1 MKVASK
7 ECTTLS
13 AVIESIATSRNIRVE
28 EIDENGK
35 FAWKLMSGSQI
46 GTEIVFWN
54 EKKKVTCIVT
64 PLLIFDEYEIYLP
77 TSFRMESDIISV
89 SDWLTSAIVGSLEK
103 SDQLLEIIHGAGE
116 AFQAAGYTGKVK
128 PGTINVFSKEIQFPF
143 LLDETSK
150 NDEDYCIEVTG
161 VVLETGFSCRVKS
174 WTLLNERIILEKE
187 LVRSNDSSKILSYFV
202 KAIQET
208 RKILNKKKPE
218 LTVYE
223 YLLKH
228 PKAFGDNIL
237 IYKKRPKA
245 VESNATDK

>member
-13 AVIESIATSRNIRVE
+13 AVIEHIATSRNIRVE

-54 EKKKVTCIVT
+54 EKKRVTCVVT
-64 PLLIFDEYEIYLP
+64 PLLVFEEYEIYLP
-77 TSFRMESDIISV
+77 TCFKIESDIISV

-103 SDQLLEIIHGAGE
+103 SDQLLEIIHGATD
-116 AFQAAGYTGKVK
+116 AFHSAGYTGKIQPK
-128 PGTINVFSKEIQFPF
+128 PINIFPKEIEFPF
-143 LLDETSK
+143 LLTETSK
-150 NDEDYCIEVTG
+150 SDEDYCIEITST
-161 VVLETGFSCRVKS
+161 VLEAGFSCKVKS
-174 WTLLNERIILEKE
+174 WTLLSEQIILEKE

-245 VESNATDK
+245 VENNATDK

>member
-13 AVIESIATSRNIRVE
+13 AVIESIASSRNIRVE
-28 EIDENGK
+28 EINENGK

-46 GTEIVFWN
+46 GTEIIFWN
-54 EKKKVTCIVT
+54 EKKKVTCVVT
-64 PLLIFDEYEIYLP
+64 PLLVFDEYEIYLP
-77 TSFRMESDIISV
+77 TSFKIESDITSV
-89 SDWLTSAIVGSLEK
+89 SDWLTSAIIGSLEK
-103 SDQLLEIIHGAGE
+103 SDQLLEIVHGATD
-116 AFQAAGYTGKVK
+116 AFHAAGYSGEVQ
-128 PGTINVFSKEIQFPF
+128 PRPVNVFTKEIQFPF
-143 LLDETSK
+143 LLNEISK
-150 NDEDYCIEVTG
+150 NNEDYCIEITG
-161 VVLETGFSCRVKS
+161 VVLETCFSCRVKS
-174 WTLLNERIILEKE
+174 WTTVNERIILEKE

-245 VESNATDK
+245 METDATDK